1 MDFNGNSEVIRA
13 LKSKLASAYP
23 GFVYVRVVCMG
34 GEAKRYGLAYMRTGL
49 LAAGEVDVPVRL
61 WSFYRDVE
69 EFFTA
74 VVGEGRC
81 TLVV

>member
-1 MDFNGNSEVIRA
+1 MVWLICGPAFWRPA
-13 LKSKLASAYP
+13 KLI
-23 GFVYVRVVCMG
+23 
-34 GEAKRYGLAYMRTGL
+34 
-49 LAAGEVDVPVRL
+49 DVPVRL